1 MTDQAV
7 LEEGEGNGDTDMA
20 AKKTA
25 KKTVKKT
32 VKKTPDAETAIT
44 PEAAAQAPGTVAPQA
59 PEGATGVKPPTLS
72 ELLGEITFMLAASPA
87 HQLMFLSDLN
97 WLVVPA
103 VRLNQFRLVRKNG
116 GPMAY
121 VSWALVS
128 DEVEERL
135 KAGAKRLKPDEW
147 RSGDNAWIID
157 LVAPLGNQDQIIE
170 GLKKNV
176 FAGREFKGLV
186 PGADGKPSM
195 KVWGAE

>member
-1 MTDQAV
+1 MTDQATKKTV
-7 LEEGEGNGDTDMA
+7 KKPV
-20 AKKTA
+20 KKTA
-25 KKTVKKT
+25 KKSA
-32 VKKTPDAETAIT
+32 DAKTAIT
-44 PEAAAQAPGTVAPQA
+44 PEATTHAPGTVAPQT
-59 PEGATGVKPPTLS
+59 PEGAAGVKPPTLS

-97 WLVVPA
+97 WLVLPA

-157 LVAPLGNQDQIIE
+157 LVAPLGNQEQIIE
-170 GLKKNV
+170 GLKKSV
-176 FAGREFKGLV
+176 FNGQAFKALAPNGQGGTKVRE
-186 PGADGKPSM
+186 
-195 KVWGAE
+195 WGAEGAV